1 MTASNLNPGSRKLI
15 VAGYDGSEVA
25 LHALEWAAAEADRVG
40 AELLILKALGHEE
53 VADTAPSQALHL
65 RDLVRDSATKSLE
78 QARTKLAEKFP
89 AITIRGEVH
98 GGSPSKVLIQ
108 GSEQADLLVVG
119 NRGSGLLKGSLLGS
133 TAFAVTAHANCPVI
147 VVRGDEHRPINDIYP
162 VTVAVDGSDGA
173 WYALET
179 AADWALELGAPLRII
194 TAFQIPNTA
203 QFSTAYVLSLE
214 GADTMVNW
222 AQDQAKALLAE
233 AEERVLRYAPGLKV
247 NAEAHLGPPSVVLIE
262 ISKKSGLLVTGARGR
277 GGFASL
283 ILGSVSRT
291 VMHQAHC
298 PVLVQKA
305 PAGLT
310 E

>member
-1 MTASNLNPGSRKLI
+1 MTDSNLRPGTRKLI